1 MSIRE
6 RIRNWLGLEEDALE
20 LRDHDHASKQAHFQV
35 VKLFTATEKA
45 QRERHIELLAALRG
59 IEEHVIVLRD
69 TLPRIEQMFHTEHIN
84 RRHFAAPVVDFESG
98 QLAALA
104 DMLANPPKEEN

>member
-1 MSIRE
+1 MSPMSIRE
-6 RIRNWLGLEEDALE
+6 RIRNWLGLNDLPNRG
-20 LRDHDHASKQAHFQV
+20 LLASA
-35 VKLFTATEKA
+35 EKA
-45 QRERHIELLAALRG
+45 QRERHIELLAAIKG

-84 RRHFAAPVVDFESG
+84 RRQFAAPVVDFESG